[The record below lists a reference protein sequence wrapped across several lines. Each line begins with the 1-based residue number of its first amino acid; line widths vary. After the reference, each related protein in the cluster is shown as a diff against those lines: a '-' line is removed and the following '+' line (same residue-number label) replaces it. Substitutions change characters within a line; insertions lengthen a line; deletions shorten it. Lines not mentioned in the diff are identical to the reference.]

1 MAARLPPAAPAA
13 TAIKVDIDVDALPSR
28 NRRGGRGVFRH
39 RRPLFVQPR
48 WRRSVDRSEST
59 TARGR
64 GYGAARLPSTVTP
77 PRAAAAFAR
86 SKRRR
91 QRLYWR
97 LRLPVRLLRA
107 RPPAK
112 AVVVS
117 SDRSADVSA
126 TALSHAATATAAAA
140 ASGLRVRS
148 APSVQVA
155 GKPAPGRRI
164 GRNGRRPPRRVRKE
178 LSLQP
183 CQAQDEGAGQGE
195 QERVEAQ
202 VHGEFAVGTRRSC
215 GGG

>member
-1 MAARLPPAAPAA
+1 MAARLPSAAPAA
-13 TAIKVDIDVDALPSR
+13 TAIKVDIDVDAMSSR

-48 WRRSVDRSEST
+48 RRRSVDRSEST

-64 GYGAARLPSTVTP
+64 GYGTARLPSTVTP

-91 QRLYWR
+91 LW
-97 LRLPVRLLRA
+97 LPVRLLRA

-112 AVVVS
+112 AVFVS

-140 ASGLRVRS
+140 ASSALRVRS
-148 APSVQVA
+148 VPSVQVA
-155 GKPAPGRRI
+155 GKPAPGR
-164 GRNGRRPPRRVRKE
+164 
-178 LSLQP
+178 
-183 CQAQDEGAGQGE
+183 
-195 QERVEAQ
+195 
-202 VHGEFAVGTRRSC
+202 
-215 GGG
+215 